1 MARVTAPTLE
11 SRPSQVRYQVLAV
24 ACCLAFLTYINRL
37 GFGVAAS
44 DIKRD
49 LSLSDEQMGYLASAF
64 LVAYGLFQIPGGLLG
79 DRFGGRSLLTVV
91 VLAWSL
97 LSGATALA
105 PYLFRSVASAFLF
118 LVALRFLFGI
128 FQAAEFPSLARV
140 VADWVPVR
148 ERASAQGTIW
158 MFSRLGGAVVP
169 FLFTGM
175 FWLFGTW
182 TIPFG
187 IMAGLGVM
195 WCAGFWLWFRNT
207 PEQMRGVNH
216 AEQELIAS
224 DRPGRFTPSAPVP
237 WSKIARSVD
246 VWSLCLM
253 YAFVGFAGNFFTN
266 MMPLY
271 LRDHRR
277 LTNWDFTCLSALP
290 LAGGIVSCLVGGLLS
305 DWIIRRWGSRKW
317 GRRFNG
323 AVGLALAAV
332 ATLLIPRVDGVWVL
346 GFLLGAAFFFNDL
359 NMGPAWAACAD
370 IGERAT
376 GTISGAM
383 NMAGAFAGAAGTA
396 FAGFCFKRQQDDI
409 VFLVYAC
416 SYALAAL
423 CWLGVDVTRPLLA
436 ESTRPVAAESGE
448 PFSVEPLEV

>member
-1 MARVTAPTLE
+1 
-11 SRPSQVRYQVLAV
+11 
-24 ACCLAFLTYINRL
+24 LTYINRL

-79 DRFGGRSLLTVV
+79 DRFGGRNLLTVV

-105 PYLFRSVASAFLF
+105 PYLFRSVTSVFLF
-118 LVALRFLFGI
+118 LLALRFLFGI

-216 AEQELIAS
+216 AEQELSAS
-224 DRPGRFTPSAPVP
+224 DRPGRRGRVKLRVFSMPVGRPPGTARFRGPGHDRAAAWLRPGHEPRSRACAAARSGPASAP
-237 WSKIARSVD
+237 
-246 VWSLCLM
+246 
-253 YAFVGFAGNFFTN
+253 
-266 MMPLY
+266 
-271 LRDHRR
+271 
-277 LTNWDFTCLSALP
+277 
-290 LAGGIVSCLVGGLLS
+290 
-305 DWIIRRWGSRKW
+305 
-317 GRRFNG
+317 
-323 AVGLALAAV
+323 
-332 ATLLIPRVDGVWVL
+332 
-346 GFLLGAAFFFNDL
+346 
-359 NMGPAWAACAD
+359 GPA
-370 IGERAT
+370 
-376 GTISGAM
+376 
-383 NMAGAFAGAAGTA
+383 AGA
-396 FAGFCFKRQQDDI
+396 R
-409 VFLVYAC
+409 
-416 SYALAAL
+416 
-423 CWLGVDVTRPLLA
+423 
-436 ESTRPVAAESGE
+436 
-448 PFSVEPLEV
+448 